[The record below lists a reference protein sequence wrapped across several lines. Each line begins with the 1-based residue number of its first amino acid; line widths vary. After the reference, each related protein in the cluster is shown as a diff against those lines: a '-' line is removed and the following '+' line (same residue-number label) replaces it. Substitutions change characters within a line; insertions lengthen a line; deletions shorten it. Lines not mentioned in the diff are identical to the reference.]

1 MADMFDTKRK
11 TTSFAIG
18 ETVRLKSGGPDMSVV
33 VSHSGQTH
41 CVWFGDRPYHQSF
54 GGCFPD
60 EALVPK
66 ALWLEEQRKALFAIE
81 EEKQLRKKL

>member
-60 EALVPK
+60 EEFGEGGALD
-66 ALWLEEQRKALFAIE
+66 
-81 EEKQLRKKL
+81 QLQAGLRLRRGASSR